1 MSDTEKR
8 GSCIR
13 PGLGCIVLVWI
24 LIATISLV
32 LSYSIARS
40 TGHVSPFV
48 PAISDIASKNPEGA
62 IFAEL
67 FNATAVFTL
76 IMMAIRYYQV
86 KMINRQVEGGES
98 SHLSQ
103 LNILSV
109 VFGIGSA
116 LGASFVANF
125 RSSEVNNSYSVM
137 HIIGAA
143 LLFTSGAAYCW
154 TQTFTTYQLTKFNV
168 NVKSVF
174 TARLVI
180 SSVLTLSTL
189 LFLISGGLGYHD
201 KPPDTVLIVGNL
213 AEWLAAWCFG
223 LFGLTFFK
231 EFQNLSLKVQCIPR
245 CSGQKSDALKYST
258 IPVSGPDENNTD
270 SD

>member
-1 MSDTEKR
+1 MSDTDKR

-125 RSSEVNNSYSVM
+125 RSSEV
-137 HIIGAA
+137 
-143 LLFTSGAAYCW
+143 
-154 TQTFTTYQLTKFNV
+154 
-168 NVKSVF
+168 
-174 TARLVI
+174 
-180 SSVLTLSTL
+180 
-189 LFLISGGLGYHD
+189 
-201 KPPDTVLIVGNL
+201 
-213 AEWLAAWCFG
+213 
-223 LFGLTFFK
+223 
-231 EFQNLSLKVQCIPR
+231 SLYYKLQ
-245 CSGQKSDALKYST
+245 S
-258 IPVSGPDENNTD
+258 
-270 SD
+270 

>member
-1 MSDTEKR
+1 MGDTQKS
-8 GSCIR
+8 GFCLR
-13 PGLGCIVLVWI
+13 PGLGCIVLIWI

-48 PAISDIASKNPEGA
+48 PAISDITSKNPEGA

-76 IMMAIRYYQV
+76 VMMAIRYYQV

-103 LNILSV
+103 LNMLSV

-125 RSSEVNNSYSVM
+125 RSSEVSLQYNLKPFLVEF
-137 HIIGAA
+137 A
-143 LLFTSGAAYCW
+143 
-154 TQTFTTYQLTKFNV
+154 QLN
-168 NVKSVF
+168 
-174 TARLVI
+174 
-180 SSVLTLSTL
+180 
-189 LFLISGGLGYHD
+189 
-201 KPPDTVLIVGNL
+201 
-213 AEWLAAWCFG
+213 
-223 LFGLTFFK
+223 
-231 EFQNLSLKVQCIPR
+231 
-245 CSGQKSDALKYST
+245 
-258 IPVSGPDENNTD
+258 
-270 SD
+270 

>member
-8 GSCIR
+8 EFCLR

-24 LIATISLV
+24 LIATISLL

-76 IMMAIRYYQV
+76 VMMAIRYYQV

-125 RSSEVNNSYSVM
+125 RSSEVSLY
-137 HIIGAA
+137 
-143 LLFTSGAAYCW
+143 
-154 TQTFTTYQLTKFNV
+154 
-168 NVKSVF
+168 
-174 TARLVI
+174 
-180 SSVLTLSTL
+180 
-189 LFLISGGLGYHD
+189 
-201 KPPDTVLIVGNL
+201 
-213 AEWLAAWCFG
+213 
-223 LFGLTFFK
+223 FK
-231 EFQNLSLKVQCIPR
+231 L
-245 CSGQKSDALKYST
+245 
-258 IPVSGPDENNTD
+258 
-270 SD
+270 

>member
-1 MSDTEKR
+1 MSDTDKR
-8 GSCIR
+8 GHCLR

-48 PAISDIASKNPEGA
+48 PAIRDITSKNPEGA

-98 SHLSQ
+98 THLSQ
-103 LNILSV
+103 LNTLSV

-125 RSSEVNNSYSVM
+125 RSSQV
-137 HIIGAA
+137 
-143 LLFTSGAAYCW
+143 
-154 TQTFTTYQLTKFNV
+154 
-168 NVKSVF
+168 
-174 TARLVI
+174 
-180 SSVLTLSTL
+180 
-189 LFLISGGLGYHD
+189 
-201 KPPDTVLIVGNL
+201 
-213 AEWLAAWCFG
+213 
-223 LFGLTFFK
+223 
-231 EFQNLSLKVQCIPR
+231 SL
-245 CSGQKSDALKYST
+245 
-258 IPVSGPDENNTD
+258 
-270 SD
+270 